1 MPVSSPCAVKSNV
14 YLPWS
19 FLEDL
24 LDCMEVSFVLF
35 DSTVAHS
42 LSRDV
47 GFLNLNRW
55 VEVFKYI
62 AKARVLS
69 SLERL
74 LAFYN
79 PVNK

>member
-1 MPVSSPCAVKSNV
+1 MPVPSPRAVKSNV
-14 YLPWS
+14 DLPWS

-24 LDCMEVSFVLF
+24 LDCVEVSFILF
-35 DSTVAHS
+35 DGTPAYS

-55 VEVFKYI
+55 VEVFEYI
-62 AKARVLS
+62 AKARVLCG
-69 SLERL
+69 LERL
-74 LAFYN
+74 LAFQN